1 MAVTL
6 FFQPFRMRG
15 MKTTILLLSSSLLGG
30 CSVLQGSKMLAPES
44 FGLSPVSQNIYVE
57 ASADEATRVKL
68 SDAMVKAESAIRTAY
83 GSVKSR
89 PIVHACIS
97 ETCFTKFGGRGAE
110 RAKVYGN
117 YILLSPRGLNWH
129 YLAHEWSHDEI
140 RTRLTF
146 NAWWHMPQWFDEG
159 LAVAISEAPE
169 NSESHWQYLIASNVP
184 RPTREELHSFKSL
197 SQWGDAVRQY
207 GETKN
212 LERKARGEPEIRP
225 LYTAAGHEL
234 RPWLAKAGN
243 SGLLA
248 FIDQLNDGKD
258 VESAYQTIDIT
269 VERDAPPAALPP
281 VSLP

>member
-1 MAVTL
+1 MDITL
-6 FFQPFRMRG
+6 FFQSFHMRG
-15 MKTTILLLSSSLLGG
+15 MKTTILLLSLSLLGG
-30 CSVLQGSKMLAPES
+30 CSILQRGKLLAPES
-44 FGLSPVSQNIYVE
+44 FGLSPVTPNLYVE
-57 ASADEATRVKL
+57 ASTDETTRAQL
-68 SDAMVKAESAIRTAY
+68 SDAMVKAENAIRAAY
-83 GSVKSR
+83 ESVKSR
-89 PIVHACIS
+89 PIVHACVS

-169 NSESHWQYLIASNVP
+169 NSESHWLYLIAANVP
-184 RPTREELHSFKSL
+184 RPTREELHTIKSL

-212 LERKARGEPEIRP
+212 IERKARGEPEIRP

-248 FIDQLNDGKD
+248 FIAQLNDGKD
-258 VESAYQTIDIT
+258 FESAYQTIDIT
-269 VERDAPPAALPP
+269 VERDAPQAALPL
-281 VSLP
+281 VSPP